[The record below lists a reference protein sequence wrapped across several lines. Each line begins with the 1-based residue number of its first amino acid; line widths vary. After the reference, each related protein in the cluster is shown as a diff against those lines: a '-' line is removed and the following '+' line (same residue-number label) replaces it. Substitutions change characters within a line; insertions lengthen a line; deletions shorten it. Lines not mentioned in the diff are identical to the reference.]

1 MRPRLTALTVVVA
14 LAGAVGAATALADG
28 DPASDYLISQKVF
41 FPFDPRLSTTQKAEL
56 QALVEAANKGGY
68 TIRVAIISSPNDMG
82 TETSLYGKP
91 RAYARFLGAELNYVY
106 NDRLLVVM
114 PGGFGFND
122 PRHPLAPTY
131 AALRP
136 ITIKPGTIGLL
147 NAAQSAVHE
156 LAAKNGVRLS
166 APPPVAAPEGNTTRN
181 RVIIAT
187 VALLG
192 ILLSIVVL
200 LILRRRSP

>member
-1 MRPRLTALTVVVA
+1 MLASSAALLSLAGHGVPRRTHPRMRPRLTALTVVVA

-114 PGGFGFND
+114 PGGFGFDD

-136 ITIKPGTIGLL
+136 DHDQTR
-147 NAAQSAVHE
+147 HH
-156 LAAKNGVRLS
+156 R
-166 APPPVAAPEGNTTRN
+166 PPE
-181 RVIIAT
+181 
-187 VALLG
+187 
-192 ILLSIVVL
+192 
-200 LILRRRSP
+200 RRRERRARVSPRRTASG